1 MKTKEQAVKESE
13 QTIEY
18 IMETFERISNQF
30 AKNEMSYDTA
40 LRKKQELIE
49 QAKNSLFDTWA
60 QHLNLTP

>member
-13 QTIEY
+13 QIIKHVLEHFEY
-18 IMETFERISNQF
+18 VSDQF
-30 AKNEMSYDTA
+30 AKNELSFESA

-49 QAKNSLFDTWA
+49 QAKNNLFDTWA